1 MSERALG
8 FRSQRVC
15 GMKLWVCCW
24 HGNENNF
31 YFSNSF
37 HFEGTQEFHKLY
49 ANSSA
54 SQWQGFFSSG
64 IRSKQLDENLSL
76 GMGGW
81 WKMAFLTSLGT
92 NLAGKIFLVD
102 QKTLIWEGGSGQGDI
117 CAPVAYSCRWM
128 AKTTTIL

>member
-1 MSERALG
+1 MAMRIISISVTLFILKEP
-8 FRSQRVC
+8 
-15 GMKLWVCCW
+15 K
-24 HGNENNF
+24 
-31 YFSNSF
+31 SF
-37 HFEGTQEFHKLY
+37 INYTQTVLPL
-49 ANSSA
+49 N
-54 SQWQGFFSSG
+54 GRDFFSSG

-81 WKMAFLTSLGT
+81 QKMAFLTSLGT

-117 CAPVAYSCRWM
+117 CAPVADSCRWM